1 MLLLE
6 KKGETFGT
14 MSYNPIQNPFNITNI
29 FDKKLF
35 YSQIGKGNYEED
47 NHNFEFKK
55 YGNFNNYE
63 NYIIN
68 NKEKEEMI
76 REIMKNCAGTL
87 DQITVP
93 PDSNEFLADKTT
105 FCDTM
110 IKRIGSNLKEILIA
124 DR

>member
-1 MLLLE
+1 
-6 KKGETFGT
+6 

-68 NKEKEEMI
+68 NKEKEKI
-76 REIMKNCAGTL
+76 REINNSVNEDGNEENNKIVNKDENEEEKEDEKN
-87 DQITVP
+87 
-93 PDSNEFLADKTT
+93 
-105 FCDTM
+105 
-110 IKRIGSNLKEILIA
+110 
-124 DR
+124 